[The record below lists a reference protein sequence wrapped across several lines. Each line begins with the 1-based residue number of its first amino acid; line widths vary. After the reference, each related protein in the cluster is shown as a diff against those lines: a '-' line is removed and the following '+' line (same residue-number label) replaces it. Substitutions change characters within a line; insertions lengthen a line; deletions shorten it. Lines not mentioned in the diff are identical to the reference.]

1 MQQFGLELSDQG
13 RKWPDTIRWQL
24 DANGRRPT
32 KADRIQR
39 REHCLKHVA
48 GIHLHLVGDA
58 SNFACCAV
66 TVAVTWNM
74 TRVIYLF
81 TSFSG
86 HRPAQRECARTGL
99 RSHARCHPYPIPQ
112 PVKVGHTTGL
122 YVPYS
127 FRMVMWVLLRPTRT
141 NQWKCCETGPTVFR
155 PPLEGLN
162 ICRCDYKGST
172 FFSVI

>member
-1 MQQFGLELSDQG
+1 MQQFGLELSDHG

-99 RSHARCHPYPIPQ
+99 SSHARCHPYPIHNPKRLAT
-112 PVKVGHTTGL
+112 PLSFRVVSGFF
-122 YVPYS
+122 YVPQEQIS
-127 FRMVMWVLLRPTRT
+127 ESVVRRDLRFFVLIR
-141 NQWKCCETGPTVFR
+141 E
-155 PPLEGLN
+155 
-162 ICRCDYKGST
+162 D
-172 FFSVI
+172 